1 LFELNGARCLDSL
14 GAVVAPLFRVL
25 DILNSLVETDLLGNS
40 FSSSSVFGT
49 RLVLEDSVDFLER

>member
-1 LFELNGARCLDSL
+1 
-14 GAVVAPLFRVL
+14 VL